1 LLCWVK
7 VKCRTPEER
16 DRVRQDP
23 GEGVP
28 GGGRE
33 KCQDVRNVRETI
45 GVLVVERDYSG
56 LGILSDLLVVSQGLI
71 D

>member
-7 VKCRTPEER
+7 VKCRTSEER

-28 GGGRE
+28 GRGRE
-33 KCQDVRNVRETI
+33 ERQDVNNVRDTI

-56 LGILSDLLVVSQGLI
+56 LDILSDLLDVSQVFN
-71 D
+71 